1 MEKFLIKLFTW
12 LGEYDMFERAMYCAI
27 KEARIVPLY
36 DKINWLREQLE
47 KAGQRVSELSAA
59 RQGVTSDGEGKQEI
73 KPKRKYTKRKKS
85 NNEQK

>member
-12 LGEYDMFERAMYCAI
+12 LGEYEMFERAMYCAI

-36 DKINWLREQLE
+36 DKINWMKEQLE
-47 KAGQRVSELSAA
+47 KAGQRISELSAA
-59 RQGVTSDGEGKQEI
+59 RQGVTSDEGKQEN

>member
-36 DKINWLREQLE
+36 DKINWMKEQLE
-47 KAGQRVSELSAA
+47 KAGQRISELSAA
-59 RQGVTSDGEGKQEI
+59 RQGVTSDEGKQET

>member
-12 LGEYDMFERAMYCAI
+12 LGEYEMFERAMYCAI

-36 DKINWLREQLE
+36 DKINWMKEQLE
-47 KAGQRVSELSAA
+47 KAGQRISELSIA
-59 RQGVTSDGEGKQEI
+59 RQGVTSDEGKQET
-73 KPKRKYTKRKKS
+73 KPKRKYTKRKKA